1 MERDYAAIIAAMRV
15 KAKSTEYAEERD
27 ALLEKAKELEEKYDL
42 KGVPVYES
50 DPTDWIRENY
60 RMTREDFIGQ
70 YFATKPKDTFLIVIT
85 GEDPKWRHSYLWPTD
100 GSPIMNPYHPWE
112 DTEE

>member
-27 ALLEKAKELEEKYDL
+27 ALLEKAKELEEKIRS
-42 KGVPVYES
+42 KG
-50 DPTDWIRENY
+50 
-60 RMTREDFIGQ
+60 
-70 YFATKPKDTFLIVIT
+70 PKDTFLIVIT

-100 GSPIMNPYHPWE
+100 GSPIMNPNHPWE

>member
-15 KAKSTEYAEERD
+15 KAKKTEFPEERD
-27 ALLEKAKELEEKYDL
+27 ALLAKAKELEEKYDL
-42 KGVPVYES
+42 KGVPPVYES
-50 DPTDWIRENY
+50 DPTDWIRVNY
-60 RMTREDFIGQ
+60 RMTGQ
-70 YFATKPKDTFLIVIT
+70 YFYTKPEDKFLVVIT
-85 GEDPKWRHSYLWPTD
+85 GEDPKWRRSYLWPTD

>member
-27 ALLEKAKELEEKYDL
+27 ALLEKAKELEEK
-42 KGVPVYES
+42 
-50 DPTDWIRENY
+50 
-60 RMTREDFIGQ
+60 
-70 YFATKPKDTFLIVIT
+70 TKPKDTFLIVIT

-100 GSPIMNPYHPWE
+100 SSPIMNPYHPWE